1 MKMIRYLRTSLFGI
15 SVLVAAACVGT
26 SSSGAVAAPNLE
38 VVENIPF
45 ENGANSLFAGH
56 SFFVPVARSFDQ
68 IGGRME
74 FEDHR
79 VQMVFAGGR
88 QGTPASL
95 WSNKKRFNEIDTIL
109 QSGSIELFGLA
120 AAGGRGSETE
130 DFAKWVSH
138 ALSYNRDTE
147 FLIAQAWTAG
157 GPRTNTQKFD
167 RSIEDQA
174 AILYSSVEKLRRQ
187 FPGVTFHYIN
197 YGKTASVMKRAYEAG
212 SLDDIETNVSRSE
225 RSLFR
230 DRGMG
235 HAGQMMLDV
244 SALYW
249 VHRLYGV
256 EMDDLPSLGYD
267 QDDVTA
273 ILFEVAHI
281 NPRFD

>member
-1 MKMIRYLRTSLFGI
+1 MMIRYVKPALVGLA
-15 SVLVAAACVGT
+15 VLGTVACVGV
-26 SSSGAVAAPNLE
+26 SPGGAIAAPSLE
-38 VVENIPF
+38 VVEDIPF

-56 SFFVPVARSFDQ
+56 SFFVPVARSFDK
-68 IGGRME
+68 IGSRMGL
-74 FEDHR
+74 EDHR
-79 VQMVFAGGR
+79 VQLVFAGGR

-109 QSGSIELFGLA
+109 QSGSIDLFGLA

-130 DFAKWVSH
+130 DLAKWVSH

-174 AILYSSVEKLRRQ
+174 ALLYNSVEKLRRQ
-187 FPGVTFHYIN
+187 FPNVTFHYIN

-212 SLDDIETNVSRSE
+212 LLDDIQTNVSRSE
-225 RSLFR
+225 PSLFR

-256 EMDDLPSLGYD
+256 EMGDLPSLGYD

-273 ILFEVAHI
+273 ILFEVASV
-281 NPRFD
+281 NPSFD